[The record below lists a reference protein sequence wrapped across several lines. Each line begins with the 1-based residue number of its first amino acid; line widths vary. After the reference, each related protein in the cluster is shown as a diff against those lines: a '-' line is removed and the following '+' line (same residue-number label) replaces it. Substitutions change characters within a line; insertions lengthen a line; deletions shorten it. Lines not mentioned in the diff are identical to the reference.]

1 MPKVVETLIEPE
13 SSDSKDTAS
22 DDKGSTGGSTV
33 PIAPVDSAE
42 DVLKEALANE
52 TPRLF
57 GISAHGIRGRT
68 GKEEE
73 EAVGRDL
80 QTMREGSEAIGQEL
94 GMETIGY
101 VAMYEN
107 KSTIAYRYDSDSNPR
122 DPHLIAA
129 MVNCRMPMRA
139 LLRVLGDAC

>member
-1 MPKVVETLIEPE
+1 METLIDPE
-13 SSDSKDTAS
+13 SSDSKDTDS
-22 DDKGSTGGSTV
+22 DEKRSAGGFTE
-33 PIAPVDSAE
+33 PIEPEESSA
-42 DVLKEALANE
+42 DVLKKALE
-52 TPRLF
+52 KQTPRLF

-68 GKEEE
+68 GQEEE

-80 QTMREGSEAIGQEL
+80 KMMREGSEALGQEL

-101 VAMYEN
+101 VVMYEED
-107 KSTIAYRYDSDSNPR
+107 STMAYRYDSDSNPR

-139 LLRVLGDAC
+139 LLKVLGEAT

>member
-1 MPKVVETLIEPE
+1 VETLIEPE
-13 SSDSKDTAS
+13 SSDSKDKES
-22 DDKGSTGGSTV
+22 DEKSSAGGFTE
-33 PIAPVDSAE
+33 PISPEEPAA
-42 DVLKEALANE
+42 DVLKKALENE

-68 GKEEE
+68 GQEEE
-73 EAVGRDL
+73 EAVGQDL
-80 QTMREGSEAIGQEL
+80 KTMREGSEAIGQEL

-101 VAMYEN
+101 VVMYEEDQ
-107 KSTIAYRYDSDSNPR
+107 TIAYRYDSNSNPR

-139 LLRVLGDAC
+139 LLKVMGEAT